1 MADRPAA
8 CWTRR
13 PLWQVGI
20 ASAVVAA
27 AASVVVYVVARAAG
41 VPMELTEVFED
52 HFARMPVV
60 DMAFAALL
68 EGGLAGIV
76 LAVACRRW
84 ARRPRLTFLAL
95 TAVGLLA
102 SFALPITSDA
112 SVATKVVLSIS
123 HLVVAAIIIP
133 ALACALP
140 QER

>member
-1 MADRPAA
+1 
-8 CWTRR
+8 
-13 PLWQVGI
+13 
-20 ASAVVAA
+20 
-27 AASVVVYVVARAAG
+27 
-41 VPMELTEVFED
+41 MELTEVFED

-123 HLVVAAIIIP
+123 HVVVAAIIIP